1 MVGAAAAETVKLE
14 ALVADP
20 LEVTTVI
27 GPVEA
32 PCGTI
37 AVTCASELT
46 VNWADSPLNLT
57 AVVPANPLPVIT
69 TDVPGGPLVGLKDAI
84 AGHPTVVTV
93 KFEELVAVPS
103 DVVREMGPV
112 LAPDGTTASTL
123 VELTRSKLAPTPLNL
138 TLLTSL
144 NPEPEIATSV
154 PTHPLVGVN
163 ESIDGAGAA
172 AAGGARNARRA
183 TTTRLEV
190 VGRAMPVCLICFI
203 RFLPGVK
210 LYRGGPA
217 DNASAP
223 SP

>member
-1 MVGAAAAETVKLE
+1 MKLE

-20 LEVTTVI
+20 FEVTTVI

-37 AVTCASELT
+37 AVTCASELI

-69 TDVPGGPLVGLKDAI
+69 TDVPGGPLVGLKEAM

-103 DVVREMGPV
+103 GVVKEMGPV

-123 VELTRSKLAPTPLNL
+123 VELTRSKFAATPLNL

-154 PTHPLVGVN
+154 PVHPLVGVN
-163 ESIDGAGAA
+163 ESIVGAGAA
-172 AAGGARNARRA
+172 AAGGASTAMRAA
-183 TTTRLEV
+183 TTTTEMK
-190 VGRAMPVCLICFI
+190 GRALLLCLVCFI
-203 RFLPGVK
+203 RFLPGSS
-210 LYRGGPA
+210 YIGP
-217 DNASAP
+217 DLQTMLWLP
-223 SP
+223 SR